1 MYINIYYT
9 CAIKKAMQ
17 LFPLSNVFS
26 MGRPSCCAR
35 PRVWP
40 KPSRPGSPPSP
51 GPQQPGG
58 GGKGW
63 ETLPGLVMTVC
74 YRKWPI

>member
-17 LFPLSNVFS
+17 LFPLSN
-26 MGRPSCCAR
+26 GER